1 METFIAT
8 LRDIGFE
15 LISGFLS
22 AVFGLIISVVQIK
35 KYKYS
40 KNQSKEN
47 DLKYRTEDYQ
57 SAKGFVK
64 DRQSFKSRVPVYELD
79 PKTNNLIVVG
89 EKDLQEFIQSS
100 ADCAL
105 SKILEKYGTVPPIV
119 FPQGSSESSE
129 VFDASD
135 IRDDF
140 EVMSDISDTLD
151 DMRERYSMPNASPD
165 ELFRHVAKLNNDNNL
180 RISELKARELALEQL
195 KKEVKDEV

>member
-79 PKTNNLIVVG
+79 SKTNTLVVVG

-105 SKILEKYGTVPPIV
+105 SKILEKYGTVPPV
-119 FPQGSSESSE
+119 VLPQGSAESSE

-140 EVMSDISDTLD
+140 EVMCDFADVLADI
-151 DMRERYSMPNASPD
+151 RERYAMPNATPEQLLD
-165 ELFRHVAKLNNDNNL
+165 HINMLNDKNNL
-180 RISELKARELALEQL
+180 HIAELKLRERSSEGD
-195 KKEVKDEV
+195 KSNEI